1 MLCKLP
7 PGHFSQLDSLQLQT
21 SFQFCMDIP
30 EIWLCWNLHLDISM
44 KCGFSGILNFF
55 PLLTHLI
62 IVLKLPCA
70 SWNASFCWTVPELW
84 PFKFE
89 SCRGEIRGHFIL
101 QGYRYRRTSSL
112 NENEIIHVTSSSVLE
127 FKTPNFT
134 FVIRLFWHRIRDEG
148 EARRVEPFQKAP
160 AICSDFS
167 QDNANYQC

>member
-1 MLCKLP
+1 MKI
-7 PGHFSQLDSLQLQT
+7 SQL
-21 SFQFCMDIP
+21 IP
-30 EIWLCWNLHLDISM
+30 EERFIANKQCCANFHLATSPSWIAWSSKPVSSSAWISLKYGSAEIYTWIYPWNVDLVE
-44 KCGFSGILNFF
+44 FSTFF
-55 PLLTHLI
+55 ILLTHPI

-127 FKTPNFT
+127 FKTQNFT
-134 FVIRLFWHRIRDEG
+134 FVILQRW
-148 EARRVEPFQKAP
+148 
-160 AICSDFS
+160 S
-167 QDNANYQC
+167 Y